1 MDNEQ
6 KGKLENLYND
16 HNSSVRKTLLGN
28 SQPIFDEKVTTFFR
42 TVARDLL
49 QKVDNAELYNGTI
62 EQYVESQ
69 MHVIESSFKNFTES
83 HSDSPYS
90 VFHYSTLQE
99 FESTLEVLDKITASK
114 EEQEAEYGHRNRTK
128 HINLESQQDQDKHAN
143 QQQAFRLEQA
153 LSDLVAEIRS
163 LSARTNNVM
172 ARSYEEK
179 VDYFMSL
186 ARGFVEKS
194 SEDFQQLLN
203 DHTNEMYSQISQAA
217 EEYKREFEEIS
228 GIGKEVEKDNSKE
241 IESNEE
247 SFIQTGP
254 ELLDYFKSPDFDIN
268 KLTEEQQSLYIS
280 EYIFGDEKELLAKL
294 TAIAAER
301 APIPEPP
308 TFSED
313 ISPFLDD
320 TPILDS
326 SVSPE
331 LRPLSPSELKSYNER
346 VAQANK
352 DLKEKQEKEK
362 HDQDLSK
369 LLDSLPEV
377 FL

>member
-1 MDNEQ
+1 
-6 KGKLENLYND
+6 
-16 HNSSVRKTLLGN
+16 
-28 SQPIFDEKVTTFFR
+28 
-42 TVARDLL
+42 
-49 QKVDNAELYNGTI
+49 
-62 EQYVESQ
+62 
-69 MHVIESSFKNFTES
+69 
-83 HSDSPYS
+83 
-90 VFHYSTLQE
+90 
-99 FESTLEVLDKITASK
+99 
-114 EEQEAEYGHRNRTK
+114 
-128 HINLESQQDQDKHAN
+128 
-143 QQQAFRLEQA
+143 
-153 LSDLVAEIRS
+153 
-163 LSARTNNVM
+163 M

-186 ARGFVEKS
+186 ARSFIGES
-194 SEDFQQLLN
+194 SEGFQQLLN

-217 EEYKREFEEIS
+217 EEYKRKFEEIS
-228 GIGKEVEKDNSKE
+228 GIGKEVKKDNSKE
-241 IESNEE
+241 NESNEE
-247 SFIQTGP
+247 PFIQTGP

-268 KLTEEQQSLYIS
+268 KLTEEQQTLYIS
-280 EYIFGDEKELLAKL
+280 EYIFGDEKELLTKL

-301 APIPEPP
+301 TPIPEPP

-331 LRPLSPSELKSYNER
+331 LRPLSPSELKSYRER

-352 DLKEKQEKEK
+352 DLREKQEKEK
-362 HDQDLSK
+362 NNPDLSN

>member
-16 HNSSVRKTLLGN
+16 HNSNVRKTLLGN

-49 QKVDNAELYNGTI
+49 QKVDSAELYNGTI

-69 MHVIESSFKNFTES
+69 MHVIESTFKNFTES

-90 VFHYSTLQE
+90 AFHYSTLQE

-114 EEQEAEYGHRNRTK
+114 EELETEYGYQNRRK
-128 HINLESQQDQDKHAN
+128 HNNLEAQKDQDKQEN
-143 QQQAFRLEQA
+143 QRQAYRLEQA
-153 LSDLVAEIRS
+153 LEELVADIRA
-163 LSARTNNVM
+163 LSARTNNIM

-179 VDYFMSL
+179 IDYFMSQ
-186 ARGFVEKS
+186 ARRFVGENA
-194 SEDFQQLLN
+194 EDFQQLLN
-203 DHTNEMYSQISQAA
+203 DHTNEMYDQINRAA
-217 EEYKREFEEIS
+217 EEYKKEFEEIS
-228 GIGKEVEKDNSKE
+228 GIGREVEKDNSKDLE
-241 IESNEE
+241 VNEE
-247 SFIQTGP
+247 PFIQTGP
-254 ELLDYFKSPDFDIN
+254 ELLEYFKSPDFDIN
-268 KLTEEQQSLYIS
+268 KLTEDQQALYIS

-294 TAIAAER
+294 TAIAVER
-301 APIPEPP
+301 NPIPEPP

-320 TPILDS
+320 APILDS

-331 LRPLSPSELKSYNER
+331 LRPLSPDELKSYNQR
-346 VAQANK
+346 VAAANK
-352 DLKEKQEKEK
+352 ELKDKQDKEKENP
-362 HDQDLSK
+362 DLSK

>member
-28 SQPIFDEKVTTFFR
+28 SQPIFDEKVATFFR

-49 QKVDNAELYNGTI
+49 QKVDSAELYNGTI

-69 MHVIESSFKNFTES
+69 MNVIESTFKNFTES

-90 VFHYSTLQE
+90 AFHYSTLQE

-114 EEQEAEYGHRNRTK
+114 EEHETEYGHQNRRK
-128 HINLESQQDQDKHAN
+128 HNNLDAQKDQDKQEN
-143 QQQAFRLEQA
+143 QRQAYRLEQA
-153 LSDLVAEIRS
+153 LEELVAEIRS
-163 LSARTNNVM
+163 LSARTNNIM

-179 VDYFMSL
+179 IDYFMSQ
-186 ARGFVEKS
+186 ARRFVGENAV
-194 SEDFQQLLN
+194 DFQQLLN
-203 DHTNEMYSQISQAA
+203 DHTNEMYDQINRAA
-217 EEYKREFEEIS
+217 EEYKKEFEEIS
-228 GIGKEVEKDNSKE
+228 GIGKEVEKDNSKDLE
-241 IESNEE
+241 VNEE
-247 SFIQTGP
+247 PFIQTGP

-268 KLTEEQQSLYIS
+268 NLTEEQQALYIS
-280 EYIFGDEKELLAKL
+280 EYIFGDEKSLLNKL
-294 TAIAAER
+294 TLIAAQR
-301 APIPEPP
+301 NPIPEPP
-308 TFSED
+308 SLSED
-313 ISPFLDD
+313 KSPFLDD
-320 TPILDS
+320 APLLDS

-346 VAQANK
+346 VAAANK
-352 DLKEKQEKEK
+352 ELKEKQDKEKEDPDYK
-362 HDQDLSK
+362 KD
-369 LLDSLPEV
+369 LDSLPEI